1 MESFARPY
9 LKAGI
14 AATMAGAIVFSP
26 LAVTTPHQ
34 LTIPAVPHVTVSE
47 MQLAA
52 VISPA
57 DVAALVANL
66 DNALK
71 TVGDTVTSV
80 VDTAGNTL
88 TGALHSAAT
97 LNDTVWD
104 QLIAAAAGS
113 PPLKAVLV
121 ALKSASS
128 GGLGQLATT
137 VSTAGAA
144 ITLSTGQVTE
154 ILTSAVTGSLG
165 TALQAVVNVV
175 NDPLAASSYIGLL
188 ASPLGIAGLV
198 LQHGVTGVTDLAS
211 NGLTLANSLVH
222 GVGAQITNALSAV
235 NDLLDAGKKLTDI
248 ALINGA
254 LTAVQGIVSAP
265 VTAAVAGV
273 TGISTAISTAGV
285 ATLDRLAGGANAIIG
300 TWLGNG
306 SEAGAVQDALS
317 SIGTAPL
324 SLASYT
330 HAVSVIVGA
339 AGSTVK
345 SVVGTASSFASL
357 PFRVGADLTD
367 TAADVVNSLANG
379 LATAATGVLQAA
391 GVSPLIAGLP
401 HTLAAAV
408 TTSVKVAAFAAKT
421 TLNTIA
427 SAIDFGQAIGG
438 VVTSLAVPTAK
449 LSAAAADDAGATPNS
464 RPSHT
469 LTLNTADSSPVTAEG
484 GATGRHAA
492 SEPDADVEHTNPPAA
507 QTETA
512 PDSTPAGD
520 AAAIPSTSRNTD
532 TADAAPDTTATS
544 EPDTTRTPTS
554 TRGTAAAT
562 EVATQQPSSNAAQA
576 GAQAA
581 PTKPTTKRDTAATK
595 TADTYGR
602 HAAPVDRDAAASTST
617 STSTAASAGGGR
629 HRRSDDSTNTAG
641 KHDSAA
647 HDGASSNTG
656 KKAAA

>member
-9 LKAGI
+9 IKAGI
-14 AATMAGAIVFSP
+14 AATMASAIVFSP
-26 LAVTTPHQ
+26 LAVTSPHQ
-34 LTIPAVPHVTVSE
+34 LTAPAVPHVTVSE
-47 MQLAA
+47 MRLGA

-71 TVGDTVTSV
+71 AVGDTVTSV

-88 TGALHSAAT
+88 TSALHSAAT
-97 LNDTVWD
+97 LSDTVWD

-165 TALQAVVNVV
+165 TALQAVANVV
-175 NDPLAASSYIGLL
+175 NNPLAASSYIGLL

-198 LQHGVTGVTDLAS
+198 LQHGVTGVTGLAS
-211 NGLTLANSLVH
+211 NGLKLADTLVH
-222 GVGAQITNALSAV
+222 GVTAQITNALSTV
-235 NDLLDAGKKLTDI
+235 NGLLDAGKELTDI

-265 VTAAVAGV
+265 VTAVLAGV
-273 TGISTAISTAGV
+273 NGISSAISNAGS
-285 ATLDRLAGGANAIIG
+285 ATLDRLAGGANAVIG

-306 SEAGAVQDALS
+306 SEPGAVEKALS
-317 SIGTAPL
+317 SIGSAPL
-324 SLASYT
+324 SPASYT
-330 HAVSVIVGA
+330 HAVSVLVGA
-339 AGSTVK
+339 VGTTVK

-408 TTSVKVAAFAAKT
+408 TTAVKVAAFAAKT

-438 VVTSLAVPTAK
+438 AVTSLAVPTAK
-449 LSAAAADDAGATPNS
+449 LSATAAADDAVTTPNS
-464 RPSHT
+464 RSPHT
-469 LTLNTADSSPVTAEG
+469 LTLTTADVSPVTAEEGSTTG
-484 GATGRHAA
+484 GHAA
-492 SEPDADVEHTNPPAA
+492 PEPEAQGEHTNSPAA

-512 PDSTPAGD
+512 HDSIPAGSEAATPATNT
-520 AAAIPSTSRNTD
+520 ATAEPAPVATD
-532 TADAAPDTTATS
+532 TP
-544 EPDTTRTPTS
+544 EPDTTRKPTTPRDIPT
-554 TRGTAAAT
+554 AT
-562 EVATQQPSSNAAQA
+562 EPAAQQASSNATP
-576 GAQAA
+576 AA
-581 PTKPTTKRDTAATK
+581 AEPATTKPTTKRDTDTAK

-602 HAAPVDRDAAASTST
+602 HAAPADRDATASTST
-617 STSTAASAGGGR
+617 STPTAASAGGGR

-641 KHDSAA
+641 KHDPAA

>member
-1 MESFARPY
+1 MELSVHPY
-9 LKAGI
+9 VKAGI
-14 AATMAGAIVFSP
+14 AATMASAIALTPVVVTNSQHLP
-26 LAVTTPHQ
+26 LPT
-34 LTIPAVPHVTVSE
+34 VPHVTVSE
-47 MQLAA
+47 MHLAA

-57 DVAALVANL
+57 DIAALVHNL
-66 DNALK
+66 DAALSAA
-71 TVGDTVTSV
+71 GDTVTSV

-88 TGALHSAAT
+88 AGALHTAVKVSD
-97 LNDTVWD
+97 NVWD
-104 QLIAAAAGS
+104 QLITAAAGS

-137 VSTAGAA
+137 VSTTGAA

-165 TALQAVVNVV
+165 TALQAVANIVN
-175 NDPLAASSYIGLL
+175 NPLAASSYIGLL
-188 ASPLGIAGLV
+188 ASPLGIAGSV
-198 LQHGVTGVTDLAS
+198 LQQGVTGVTGLAS
-211 NGLTLANSLVH
+211 NGLKLADTLVH
-222 GVGAQITNALSAV
+222 GVTAQITNALSTV
-235 NDLLDAGKKLTDI
+235 NGLLDAGKELTDI

-265 VTAAVAGV
+265 VTAVLAGV
-273 TGISTAISTAGV
+273 NGISSAISNAGS

-306 SEAGAVQDALS
+306 SEPGAVEKALS
-317 SIGTAPL
+317 SIGSAPL
-324 SLASYT
+324 SPASYT
-330 HAVSVIVGA
+330 HAVSVLVGA
-339 AGSTVK
+339 VGTTVK

-408 TTSVKVAAFAAKT
+408 TTAVKVAAFAAKT

-438 VVTSLAVPTAK
+438 AVTSLAVPTAK
-449 LSAAAADDAGATPNS
+449 LSAAAAAADAVATPNS
-464 RPSHT
+464 RSSHT
-469 LTLNTADSSPVTAEG
+469 LTLTTADISPVTAAG
-484 GATGRHAA
+484 SATAAHAA
-492 SEPDADVEHTNPPAA
+492 PEPGGEVEHTNSTAS
-507 QTETA
+507 QKETA
-512 PDSTPAGD
+512 PDSTPEGGE
-520 AAAIPSTSRNTD
+520 AATPSTHTDTD
-532 TADAAPDTTATS
+532 TAEAPVTTATS
-544 EPDTTRTPTS
+544 EPNTPRKPTTTRDTS
-554 TRGTAAAT
+554 AATGAAA
-562 EVATQQPSSNAAQA
+562 QQSSSNAPS
-576 GAQAA
+576 AA
-581 PTKPTTKRDTAATK
+581 AEPATTKPTTKRDTDTTK

-602 HAAPVDRDAAASTST
+602 HAAPVDRDATASTST
-617 STSTAASAGGGR
+617 SASTAGSAGGGR
-629 HRRSDDSTNTAG
+629 HRRSDDSTNNAG
-641 KHDSAA
+641 KPDPAA